1 MIPVAAP
8 AKGVYNDTRMG
19 KDATSETIYA
29 EHSEDPDSW
38 KSPRPSFDVEKFN
51 RELEKRGG
59 TIGSV
64 PRFRLKWA
72 PDDDVYCLNEVAFWT
87 GYTYTENGEEKFVP
101 YTDKDFEFP
110 DDAVVA
116 PKYEYEK
123 FYIPRWV
130 VEQYHEGQYVLAWV
144 IESVESVSERS
155 GHKIVMS
162 HYVEPAEHDL
172 QLAEGARYLT
182 ETLTAEDIAK
192 GLAVRQAVK
201 AKDYRDKKQEIKDD
215 NAYWAEKYLKDGV
228 PDRIISI
235 PAQVVPKNISK
246 EQIAKI

>member
-8 AKGVYNDTRMG
+8 AAGVYKP

-29 EHSEDPDSW
+29 EHTEAPESW
-38 KSPRPSFDVEKFN
+38 CSPRPSFDVEKFN
-51 RELEKRGG
+51 QELEKRGG

-72 PDDDVYCLNEVAFWT
+72 PDDDAYCLNEVAFWT
-87 GYTYTENGEEKFVP
+87 GYTYAENGEEKFVSN
-101 YTDKDFEFP
+101 TQTDFEFP

-130 VEQYHEGQYVLAWV
+130 VEQYHEGSYALAWV
-144 IESVESVSERS
+144 IERVESVSEQS
-155 GHKIVMS
+155 GHKVVMS

-172 QLAEGARYLT
+172 QLAEGARYLG

-192 GLAVRQAVK
+192 GLAKRNAQK
-201 AKDYRDKKQEIKDD
+201 AKDYQDKKRDIKED
-215 NAYWAEKYLKDGV
+215 NAYWADKYMRDGV
-228 PDRIISI
+228 PDRVISI
-235 PAQVVPKNISK
+235 PKQVVPKNIAK
-246 EQIAKI
+246 EQIANI